1 MVNEWDSKIRAR
13 FDELLKIPGG
23 FPTEKST
30 FDDLML
36 VHSFF
41 TEGLEWASNA
51 KQLIKLACGENSVHF
66 RDFEIYYSRFEN
78 SMGSN
83 FYRCVGVFRAAKAD
97 YENGFM
103 ADQKTLIA
111 NNLLG
116 STIEQAEILF
126 NAKYYQAAAIV
137 AGVALETK
145 LKQMCDDNGLSFD
158 GQKINSY
165 NSSLYKAEKYSK
177 PMNQEI
183 VSWASI
189 RNDAAH
195 GQWGTFSASQVE
207 DMIKGITR
215 FLATY

>member
-41 TEGLEWASNA
+41 TEGLEWASNE
-51 KQLIKLACGENSVHF
+51 KQLIKLACGGNSVHF

-83 FYRCVGVFRAAKAD
+83 FYRCVGVFRAAEAD

-189 RNDAAH
+189 
-195 GQWGTFSASQVE
+195 
-207 DMIKGITR
+207 
-215 FLATY
+215 